1 MNSNRLLCLKCTLLE
16 GYKHQQQNLNDVL
29 PSHLVIEVLFFDGL
43 PVDLWHLSTVRPL
56 HAWCELPQASS
67 HLQTGQHGNVWTASH
82 RLSNLTSV
90 YSLMFPRQVHTT
102 RELPFQISLV
112 FSMTLILFS
121 MQGHFRKTTKV
132 KGNRL
137 LCKMNAESRQG
148 LFAS

>member
-16 GYKHQQQNLNDVL
+16 GYKHQKTKLEWYPTLTLSDRSFVFWWS
-29 PSHLVIEVLFFDGL
+29 PSGSV
-43 PVDLWHLSTVRPL
+43 TPL
-56 HAWCELPQASS
+56 YGEASACLMWTS
-67 HLQTGQHGNVWTASH
+67 TGQLTSPNWKHGNVWTASH

-112 FSMTLILFS
+112 FIMTLILFS

-137 LCKMNAESRQG
+137 LCKMNADSRQG